1 MSLSRIDKDHLDNII
16 AIPNLEALE
25 RSKIIEAVQRNS
37 NNYAKLKI
45 LFKQMESIKN
55 EINSVINESLETDN
69 LQSIECSFKKVPGNT
84 YYLYKK
90 PEGELFFSI
99 LSPKEWDTNNTYIDG
114 YFYDFDLTFQKI

>member
-90 PEGELFFSI
+90 HEGELFFSI